1 MKNKHISLPISFS
14 VKSEISD
21 KNSRFINVTIDVLH
35 TGLNYNGS
43 IFNKEVVDE
52 NIETIKNTPIL
63 GFITEVPYDDK
74 DFKGHE
80 YVITKDKNGTKRKYI
95 GEAFGMIPES
105 CNPRWITKTTDSGVE
120 REFLQV
126 DGILWS
132 KFQDAA
138 DIMLND
144 IEKPQS
150 MELYPYDID
159 GYENEDGDFV
169 FSHFSFD
176 GCCILGS
183 KVEPAMENAKIEIV
197 NFTMSD
203 FVKSIQSELSNKYSA
218 FTKLVN
224 DTTFT
229 KSNEMVNENNKGGIE
244 TMQNTDFSTVL
255 QMFNDISYTIS
266 QHETVEDRWG
276 DKYPRYYAVDIQ
288 ENEVIV
294 VDRMNNYNYFAFSF
308 VMNGDSFMIDSSTA
322 FSELI
327 ATGVM
332 LIDRPSVVFSHG
344 NERYVFS
351 NVSEGLFNG
360 CLYFEQIDTG
370 YYIQV
375 DEPQVG
381 KSYYLFKPDKV
392 HIKPQQNWKNIEYIS
407 CPGYTVFEVD
417 EYKQVSV
424 KKERRPRAEDNYKF
438 VHVGS
443 WISVNLEKGYSV
455 YWSSNVLNSDLQ
467 QVTTLNVGQD
477 GKTYFRI
484 KPASKYL
491 SGDIIIRDSENNDV
505 YTEQISHDF
514 VWDGER
520 ASYHMNGWGEITDV
534 PMNPASIS
542 RHSSGKHLLQNS
554 RSTTIGADILLQIL
568 YDIADKNGCVSSR
581 KMVAALE
588 FALSFHGVVPT
599 PNNKKSVIYA
609 LRRLGYMISYYDVD
623 RQEYVNQLL
632 SSGEKI
638 ILGGDF
644 NEKSNYSFNLCT
656 NAYFVK
662 GVYNA
667 EALEILLHN
676 TSAIYRK
683 RPYEDN
689 VLVRRPE
696 YACLPDVIL
705 FEPKGENDWTRYDF
719 QISDYMI
726 ATMQSMDKFEKKFMD
741 DKYAN
746 QYRGCTLHCAPSMIK
761 DGQGREILCIRK
773 PDNSF
778 VTYKYYS
785 DGVYLRPIPKH
796 LARVYVQNKR
806 KMPVGIINWNRY
818 NKTVDYSKLSFVSG
832 MGVPEVLDIALCDT
846 NLGMPSV
853 DEIFVVNQK
862 ELGIDSKNPT
872 TERRIYSTNATN
884 SNNFHVLEVIR
895 KLSAREVTSIDSNP
909 EVIYIAKNLS
919 DSCYKMYLEKKYAYN
934 KDMLLLYF
942 QSDLLAF
949 SLGREVYYLDPVLKN
964 YRKVLDEDVNSAL
977 SKIYKNQKDCLQL
990 GDNYSGIIPHA
1001 DSYKRVE
1008 IPIIDRQTF

>member
-308 VMNGDSFMIDSSTA
+308 VMNGDSCEIDFENCKRKKISYEDYVDGITVLEGA
-322 FSELI
+322 FDFGRHISEIEEIAFAKVEEANTKVSDVESKISEYETKVAEFEAAKNEIEEKFNQISAEFEEMKPKYEDYVRAEQARIEAEIDAQKDAEFAKYETVLTDDVNFVALKEKKAEMSVKEIESELAI
-327 ATGVM
+327 MYARKSLATNFSKSDCGAM
-332 LIDRPSVVFSHG
+332 KAGLID
-344 NERYVFS
+344 E
-351 NVSEGLFNG
+351 
-360 CLYFEQIDTG
+360 
-370 YYIQV
+370 
-375 DEPQVG
+375 
-381 KSYYLFKPDKV
+381 DK
-392 HIKPQQNWKNIEYIS
+392 
-407 CPGYTVFEVD
+407 
-417 EYKQVSV
+417 
-424 KKERRPRAEDNYKF
+424 
-438 VHVGS
+438 
-443 WISVNLEKGYSV
+443 
-455 YWSSNVLNSDLQ
+455 
-467 QVTTLNVGQD
+467 
-477 GKTYFRI
+477 
-484 KPASKYL
+484 
-491 SGDIIIRDSENNDV
+491 
-505 YTEQISHDF
+505 
-514 VWDGER
+514 
-520 ASYHMNGWGEITDV
+520 
-534 PMNPASIS
+534 
-542 RHSSGKHLLQNS
+542 
-554 RSTTIGADILLQIL
+554 
-568 YDIADKNGCVSSR
+568 
-581 KMVAALE
+581 
-588 FALSFHGVVPT
+588 
-599 PNNKKSVIYA
+599 
-609 LRRLGYMISYYDVD
+609 
-623 RQEYVNQLL
+623 
-632 SSGEKI
+632 
-638 ILGGDF
+638 
-644 NEKSNYSFNLCT
+644 
-656 NAYFVK
+656 
-662 GVYNA
+662 
-667 EALEILLHN
+667 
-676 TSAIYRK
+676 
-683 RPYEDN
+683 
-689 VLVRRPE
+689 
-696 YACLPDVIL
+696 
-705 FEPKGENDWTRYDF
+705 
-719 QISDYMI
+719 
-726 ATMQSMDKFEKKFMD
+726 
-741 DKYAN
+741 
-746 QYRGCTLHCAPSMIK
+746 K
-761 DGQGREILCIRK
+761 DGLVATKYGYVRK
-773 PDNSF
+773 S
-778 VTYKYYS
+778 
-785 DGVYLRPIPKH
+785 
-796 LARVYVQNKR
+796 Q
-806 KMPVGIINWNRY
+806 
-818 NKTVDYSKLSFVSG
+818 
-832 MGVPEVLDIALCDT
+832 
-846 NLGMPSV
+846 
-853 DEIFVVNQK
+853 
-862 ELGIDSKNPT
+862 
-872 TERRIYSTNATN
+872 
-884 SNNFHVLEVIR
+884 
-895 KLSAREVTSIDSNP
+895 
-909 EVIYIAKNLS
+909 
-919 DSCYKMYLEKKYAYN
+919 
-934 KDMLLLYF
+934 
-942 QSDLLAF
+942 
-949 SLGREVYYLDPVLKN
+949 
-964 YRKVLDEDVNSAL
+964 
-977 SKIYKNQKDCLQL
+977 
-990 GDNYSGIIPHA
+990 
-1001 DSYKRVE
+1001 
-1008 IPIIDRQTF
+1008 